1 MKKWFTLME
10 ILIVTVIVGMLGVL
24 LMRTYVTMTRIAF
37 RVQQEKQVTEQAVM
51 LTQVVQ
57 NLADSMTIDYAR
69 YAAEFGTSYITQMT
83 WLVDTLYIT
92 DGSQTVSLGTT
103 GDCQTQVAYMTGNGC
118 AAVLTYTGQNPI
130 ILTQTGRA
138 NITPLQ
144 FKIIPYAAAEDYF
157 ADPSLCT
164 SNLGSCLY
172 HPWFWM
178 MTQIHTP
185 YIHDTRESN
194 ISIPVQVFFSLPNIW
209 WQ

>member
-69 YAAEFGTSYITQMT
+69 YATEFGTSYITQMT
-83 WLVDTLYIT
+83 WLVDTLYLT
-92 DGSQTVSLGTT
+92 DGSQTVTVGTT
-103 GDCQTQVAYMTGNGC
+103 GDCQQQVAYMTGSGC
-118 AAVLTYTGQNPI
+118 AVVLSYTGQNPI

-144 FKIIPYAAAEDYF
+144 FKIIPYAVADDYF
-157 ADPSLCT
+157 ADPTLCPV
-164 SNLGSCLY
+164 NLGSCLY

-194 ISIPVQVFFSLPNIW
+194 ISIPVQVFFSLPNVW

>member
-57 NLADSMTIDYAR
+57 NLSDSMTIDYAK
-69 YAAEFGTSYITQMT
+69 YNAEFWTSHLTQMSG
-83 WLVDTLYIT
+83 LVDTLYLT
-92 DGSQTVSLGTT
+92 DGTQTVSVWTT
-103 GDCQTQVAYMTGNGC
+103 GDCQQQVAYMTGNGC
-118 AAVLTYTGQNPI
+118 AVVLSYTGQNPI
-130 ILTQTGRA
+130 VLTQTGRA

-144 FKIIPYAAAEDYF
+144 FKIIPYAAADDYF
-157 ADPSLCT
+157 ADPSLCPV
-164 SNLGSCLY
+164 NLGSCLY

-178 MTQIHTP
+178 MTQMHTP

>member
-51 LTQVVQ
+51 LTQIVQ
-57 NLADSMTIDYAR
+57 NLADSMTIDYTK
-69 YAAEFGTSYITQMT
+69 YATEFGTSHLTQMSG
-83 WLVDTLYIT
+83 LVNTLYLT
-92 DGSQTVSLGTT
+92 DGTQKVTLGTT
-103 GDCQTQVAYMTGNGC
+103 WDCQQQVAYMTGNGC
-118 AAVLTYTGQNPI
+118 AVMLQYSWQDTI

-144 FKIIPYAAAEDYF
+144 FKIIPYATADDYF
-157 ADPSLCT
+157 ADPSLCPG
-164 SNLGSCLY
+164 NLGSCLY
-172 HPWFWM
+172 NPWFWL
-178 MTQIHTP
+178 MTQMHTP

-194 ISIPVQVFFSLPNIW
+194 ISIPVQVFFSLPTLW

>member
-57 NLADSMTIDYAR
+57 NLADSMTIDYDR
-69 YAAEFGTSYITQMT
+69 YKTESGTDYLKNMSG
-83 WLVDTLYIT
+83 LVDTLYLT
-92 DGSQTVSLGTT
+92 DGTQSVTMGTT
-103 GDCQTQVAYMTGNGC
+103 GDCQQQVEYMTGAGC
-118 AAVLTYTGQNPI
+118 AVMLQYSWQDTI

-138 NITPLQ
+138 NITPLT
-144 FKIIPYAAAEDYF
+144 FKIIPYAAATDYF
-157 ADPSLCT
+157 ADPDLCPV
-164 SNLGSCLY
+164 NLGSCLY

-178 MTQIHTP
+178 MTQMHTP

-194 ISIPVQVFFSLPNIW
+194 ISIPVQVFFSLPNIS